1 MLRVLIVGAG
11 PAGLSCGF
19 MLKRY
24 GIEPTLVE
32 QDIVG
37 GTISNA
43 WKIEN
48 FPLIGTLSGTEF
60 QKKLYNML
68 RDYNLNVVYDKII
81 SVNENIALSQKDIY
95 KFDEVV
101 IATGTEPKRLIDF
114 EVSER
119 VVYEYRYL
127 PQDSQNILVYG
138 AGDVGFDSAIR
149 AKEEGKNPTIISR
162 SSKIKAVKPLVD
174 EAKKREIEFSLEE
187 EIKSVVP
194 VGNEL
199 KITTNKRII
208 FVDTLLI
215 CVGRIRRL
223 PEVKTDNYY
232 IIGDA
237 LHPNYRQTS
246 IAFGDGVLTAMKI
259 IEKHRF

>member
-1 MLRVLIVGAG
+1 MVKVLIVGAG
-11 PAGLSCGF
+11 PAGLACGF

-24 GIEPTLVE
+24 GINTIIVE
-32 QDIVG
+32 EDTVG

-48 FPLIGTLSGTEF
+48 FPLIGTLSGSEF
-60 QKKLYNML
+60 QKKLYNIIVEN
-68 RDYNLNVVYDKII
+68 NLNVVYDKIL
-81 SVNENIALSQKDIY
+81 SVNENIALGQKEIY
-95 KFDEVV
+95 KFDEIV

-127 PQDSQNILVYG
+127 PQDSQNILIYG

-149 AKEEGKNPTIISR
+149 AKEDGKNPTIISK
-162 SSKIKAVKPLVD
+162 SSKIKAVKPLVE
-174 EAKKREIEFSLEE
+174 EAKKRDIDFSLEE
-187 EIKSVVP
+187 EIKSVIN

-199 KITTNKRII
+199 KVTTNKRII

-215 CVGRIRRL
+215 CVGRVRKV
-223 PEVKTDNYY
+223 PEIKTENYY

-246 IAFGDGVLTAMKI
+246 IAFGDGILTAMKI